1 VLIFACY
8 LTIGLQLAV
17 VPRFVHLQLG
27 FNAVVAG
34 LAISA
39 QYVATLARRPFAG
52 RMGDTIGAKR
62 TARFGLFACGLSG
75 LIFVVAVVIQN
86 KPPASL
92 SLLLM
97 SRLVLGFGESWV
109 ATGSTLWGIV
119 RLGRG
124 SEAKV
129 ISWSGIGSFGGI
141 AAGASLGVWLENH
154 SGIGAIGITSAA
166 VAVTAFLWAAGIPAV
181 AVGAGRILAFRKVLG
196 RVLADGLGLA
206 LGGIGFGT
214 IAAFVS
220 LYYANRNWTNAGL
233 SLTLFGGSF
242 VAARLLLSWTVN
254 KWGGYPVAIASLAVE
269 CAGLI
274 VLYLAS
280 TPEIAHAGAALAG
293 FGFSLVFPALG
304 VEAVGK
310 VPLESRGSALG
321 MYTAFVD
328 LSLGVS
334 GPVAGVVVKE
344 AGYPSIFLFAAA
356 MAGLSVALL
365 VVLHFRAARDSA
377 RVRVETTE
385 THVSA
390 HLHLGGCTK
399 SGGNHA

>member
-1 VLIFACY
+1 
-8 LTIGLQLAV
+8 
-17 VPRFVHLQLG
+17 
-27 FNAVVAG
+27 
-34 LAISA
+34 
-39 QYVATLARRPFAG
+39 
-52 RMGDTIGAKR
+52 M
-62 TARFGLFACGLSG
+62 
-75 LIFVVAVVIQN
+75 
-86 KPPASL
+86 
-92 SLLLM
+92 
-97 SRLVLGFGESWV
+97 
-109 ATGSTLWGIV
+109 
-119 RLGRG
+119 
-124 SEAKV
+124 
-129 ISWSGIGSFGGI
+129 
-141 AAGASLGVWLENH
+141 
-154 SGIGAIGITSAA
+154 
-166 VAVTAFLWAAGIPAV
+166 
-181 AVGAGRILAFRKVLG
+181 
-196 RVLADGLGLA
+196 
-206 LGGIGFGT
+206 
-214 IAAFVS
+214 
-220 LYYANRNWTNAGL
+220 
-233 SLTLFGGSF
+233 TLFGGSF